1 MTCRE
6 AADLVGPYVDD
17 DLPEATRSRLQHHL
31 LNCQPCAH
39 DAETLRITRE
49 HLRGQAGEVVAS
61 DAFRARTLARLHKDN
76 EHLSAEPALAEA
88 EPAQY
93 RLPIRI

>member
-6 AADLVGPYVDD
+6 AADLVGPYGDD
-17 DLPEATRSRLQHHL
+17 DLPEATRARLQRHL
-31 LNCQPCAH
+31 LNCQTCAH
-39 DAETLRITRE
+39 DAETLCITRE
-49 HLRGQAGEVVAS
+49 HLRRQAGEVVAS

-76 EHLSAEPALAEA
+76 EHLVVEPAPAET

-93 RLPIRI
+93 RLPIRL

>member
-1 MTCRE
+1 MTCSD
-6 AADLVGPYVDD
+6 AADLIGPYVDD
-17 DLPEATRSRLQHHL
+17 DLPETTRRNLQRHL
-31 LNCQPCAH
+31 LNCLACAH

-76 EHLSAEPALAEA
+76 EHLSADPAPVET

>member
-6 AADLVGPYVDD
+6 AADLIGPYVDD
-17 DLPEATRSRLQHHL
+17 DLPEATRRNLQRHL
-31 LNCQPCAH
+31 LNCQSCAY

-49 HLRGQAGEVVAS
+49 YLRGQAGEVVAS

-76 EHLSAEPALAEA
+76 EHLSAEPAPAEA

-93 RLPIRI
+93 RLPIKV